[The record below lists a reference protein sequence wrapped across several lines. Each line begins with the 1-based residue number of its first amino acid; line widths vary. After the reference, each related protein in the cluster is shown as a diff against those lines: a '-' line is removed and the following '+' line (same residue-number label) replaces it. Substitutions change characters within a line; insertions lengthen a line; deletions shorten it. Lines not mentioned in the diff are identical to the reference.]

1 MNALMKLIFGEKT
14 KSDDKQPEKNMC
26 SVHIELGGT
35 GHTFYQRLDFAE
47 RLGEVLVQP
56 EVGEMFTYKLANGN
70 WYALNLDHVEYVKVL
85 LDREEIESNDDD
97 GYTVYLRSQKVT
109 IPFEEIVEDDDHHV
123 LNGLEQPFI
132 KIGNHY
138 FNRDE
143 VMLIVRKRDTE

>member
-14 KSDDKQPEKNMC
+14 KSDDIQPEESMC
-26 SVHIELGGT
+26 SIHIELGGT

-47 RLGEVLVQP
+47 RLCQVLGQP
-56 EVGEMFTYKLANGN
+56 EVVEMFTYKLANGD

-85 LDREEIESNDDD
+85 IDRKKIESNDDD

-109 IPFEEIVEDDDHHV
+109 IPFEELEGGDGHV
-123 LNGLEQPFI
+123 PNGLELPFI

-143 VMLIVRKRDTE
+143 VMLIVRKGAA

>member
-1 MNALMKLIFGEKT
+1 MNALMKLILGEKT
-14 KSDDKQPEKNMC
+14 KPEDKQPEQNMC
-26 SVHIELGGT
+26 SVHIELGGV
-35 GHTFYQRLDFAE
+35 GHTFYQQLDFAE

-56 EVGEMFTYKLANGN
+56 EVGEMFTYKLANEN
-70 WYALNLDHVEYVKVL
+70 WYALNLNHVEYVKVL
-85 LDREEIESNDDD
+85 VDREEIESNDDD

-109 IPFEEIVEDDDHHV
+109 IPFEEIVGGDDHV

>member
-1 MNALMKLIFGEKT
+1 MNALMKMIFGEKT
-14 KSDDKQPEKNMC
+14 QPEDKQPEQNMC
-26 SVHIELGGT
+26 SVQIELGGT
-35 GHTFYQRLDFAE
+35 GHTFYQQLDFAE
-47 RLGEVLVQP
+47 RLGQALGQP
-56 EVGEMFTYKLANGN
+56 EVGEMFTYVMANGN
-70 WYALNLDHVEYVKVL
+70 RYALNLNHVEYVKVL
-85 LDREEIESNDDD
+85 VDREEIESNDDD

-109 IPFEEIVEDDDHHV
+109 IPFEELEWSEDHV

>member
-1 MNALMKLIFGEKT
+1 MNALMKMIFGKKT
-14 KSDDKQPEKNMC
+14 KPEDKQPEENMC

-47 RLGEVLVQP
+47 RLCQVLGQP
-56 EVGEMFTYKLANGN
+56 EVVEMFTYKLANGD

-85 LDREEIESNDDD
+85 IDREKIESNDDA
-97 GYTVYLRSQKVT
+97 GYTVHLRSQILT
-109 IPFEEIVEDDDHHV
+109 IPFEEIVEDDDHV